1 MNVRGV
7 SLNYKIIGNQGPW
20 MVLSPGGHRSMAHV
34 VNGREKMCQIAA
46 Q

>member
-7 SLNYKIIGNQGPW
+7 SLNYKIIGNQG
-20 MVLSPGGHRSMAHV
+20 MVWSPGGHRSMAHV
-34 VNGREKMCQIAA
+34 VNGGEKMCQIAA

>member
-20 MVLSPGGHRSMAHV
+20 MVLSPGGHRNMYQYKVAV
-34 VNGREKMCQIAA
+34 AF
-46 Q
+46 